1 MANKFIKEFPRLI
14 FSYIVIFILIVV
26 FITISVFNFFK
37 IEREKIKSSNLKEL
51 EVISTLKSRQISEW
65 YEGETEDAELITK
78 STSFIKHITDWVGS
92 FSEEVSSEL
101 ISELGQLVEQ
111 HDYEDILVYTPDLK
125 NFIASRIESVQLDN
139 SEIESALTS
148 LKYGKA
154 LCTDIFRNDFSN
166 KLNIDFISP
175 VRNRQGEII
184 AVSIFRQTPDYF
196 LYPLISHWSE
206 PGETA
211 ETYIFRK
218 EGDSIIYLS
227 ELRFIPDAIL
237 KYKSIIGESV
247 TATIFAARGNKGA
260 YEGFDYRNEN
270 VVAYV
275 DLIKGTPWN
284 IVSKIDLN
292 EILNKSLFK
301 YANPF
306 VVSFAMV
313 IILLLIFTQLLSFQR
328 NKFYKKMLL
337 AREEFKTTLESIG
350 DAVITADTSGRV
362 MFINPVAQNLTGWN
376 EHNAIGKH
384 IDDIFVIL
392 NEENRNRA
400 ENPIKKVIESGL
412 IIGLANHT
420 ILVSKDGKEIP
431 ISDSGAPIHN
441 ESGQIVGVVL
451 VFRDQTN
458 ERIQQREVLESKRE
472 LTTLMSNLQGI
483 VYKCR
488 NDKDWTMEFVS
499 KGCMELTGYESWEIE
514 NSNTIS
520 YGSLIHPDDQDLV
533 WVNVQKAL
541 KDNTHFQVEYRIITK
556 NKEIKWVWEKG
567 RGIYENNKLTG
578 IEGFITDISDKKNIE
593 NALIESEEI
602 FNHFLK
608 YSPVYLF
615 FKDKDIR
622 SLKLS
627 PNFEQMLGRPIDELI
642 GKDMFDLFPG
652 ELAKKMIEDDKQ
664 ILKDRATKF
673 VEEELNGR
681 SYLTVKFPI
690 IISGEAKYLAGFTI
704 DMTERKQTEIAL
716 KSSEHLFQT
725 LAANSTVG
733 IFRTDE
739 DGNTIYVNSKWCE
752 LAGITED
759 EALGLG
765 WLKSIH
771 PDDRGQLLADWKNHS
786 SIKSES
792 SSQYRFLHAD
802 GEIVW
807 VKGLAVP
814 QFNESGMLV
823 GYIGTITDITE
834 IIKSEEK
841 ILSLSELVKESHI
854 EIYILE
860 LETYKILYT
869 NKEAEINIGYSSAEL
884 SSMTPADLLLSKE
897 YYEDIKEKIKPLIN
911 GELNVL
917 SFEAY
922 QKRKDGTSYP
932 IEGHLQIFNYEGR
945 NTIAAFIRDISQ
957 RKKAEEELHNSNML
971 LRIIVDNIPDAV
983 YMKDNKGRK
992 IIANKADIKNC
1003 GFGREEEIIGKTDFD
1018 MFPKEIAEKFWIDD
1032 LRVIEHGEVI
1042 INREEKL
1049 VNLSGDSKWLLTSKI
1064 PYRDAKGNI
1073 IGLVGL
1079 GHDITRKKIAE
1090 EEMSK
1095 LSKTITQS
1103 PVSIII
1109 TNTLGRIEYVNPKFT
1124 EVTGYTFEE
1133 VLGKNPNI
1141 LKSGNQNDEFYRN
1154 LWDTI
1159 LAGKDWDGEFL
1170 NKKKNGDLYWENA
1183 KISPIINDE
1192 GAIINFVAIKEDI
1205 TEKKR
1210 MLEELIEAKDKAEEG
1225 DKLKTSFLAN
1235 MSHEIRTPLNSILGF
1250 SSFITSEEDLSP
1262 EEKKEFSSI
1271 INKSA
1276 ESLLQIIN
1284 DIIDISSLETGQLKI
1299 FSSQV
1304 LINPIIRSLNTV
1316 FARKMN
1322 EMNKSHIQLISLTQ
1336 EETFVYADEN
1346 RLIQIFTNL
1355 LNNSLKFTEKGEI
1368 RFGVEKINDSNIV
1381 FIVSDTGIGIHE
1393 EFQQAVFERFRQAEG
1408 TRTRV
1413 HGGNGLGLSIVK
1425 NLLELMGGSIT
1436 LESEVGAGT
1445 KFRFILPKRK

>member
-14 FSYIVIFILIVV
+14 LSYIVIFLVIAV

-37 IEREKIKSSNLKEL
+37 IEKEKIKSSSLKEL

-65 YEGETEDAELITK
+65 YEGEIEDAELITK
-78 STSFIKHITDWVGS
+78 STSFIKHITYWVGS
-92 FSEEVSSEL
+92 FSQEFSSEL
-101 ISELGQLVEQ
+101 VSELQQLVEQ
-111 HDYEDILVYTPDLK
+111 HDYEEVLVYTPDFK
-125 NFIASRIESVQLDN
+125 NYIASKIESVPLDK

-148 LKYGKA
+148 LKKGNA

-175 VRNRQGEII
+175 VCNRQGEII
-184 AVSIFRQTPDYF
+184 AVSIFRQNPDSF
-196 LYPLISHWSE
+196 LYPLISHWSV
-206 PGETA
+206 PSETA
-211 ETYIFRK
+211 ESYIFRT
-218 EGDSIIYLS
+218 EGDSIVYLS
-227 ELRFIPDAIL
+227 ELRFHSNAIL
-237 KYKSIIGESV
+237 KYKSISDESV
-247 TATIFAARGNKGA
+247 TATIYAAKGNEGI

-275 DLIKGTPWN
+275 DLINGTPWN
-284 IVSKIDLN
+284 IVSKVDLN

-306 VVSFAMV
+306 IVSFALV
-313 IILLLIFTQLLSFQR
+313 IILLLIFTQLLSIQR
-328 NKFYKKMLL
+328 NKYFKKMLL
-337 AREEFKTTLESIG
+337 AQEEFKTTLKSIG
-350 DAVITADTSGRV
+350 DAVITTDISGKV

-376 EHNAIGKH
+376 ERNAIGKN

-392 NEENRNRA
+392 NEEDRNRA
-400 ENPIKKVIESGL
+400 ENPVKKVIESGL
-412 IIGLANHT
+412 TIGLANHT

-431 ISDSGAPIHN
+431 ISDSGTPIYN
-441 ESGQIVGVVL
+441 ETGQIVGVVL

-458 ERIQQREVLESKRE
+458 ERFQQREVLESKRE

-483 VYKCR
+483 VYRCR

-514 NSNTIS
+514 NNNTIS
-520 YGSLIHPDDQDLV
+520 YGSLIHPDDQDSV
-533 WVNVQKAL
+533 WANVQKAL
-541 KDNTHFQVEYRIITK
+541 KENTHFQTEYRIITK
-556 NKEIKWVWEKG
+556 NQEIKWVWEKG

-664 ILKDRATKF
+664 ILTDRATKF

-690 IISGEAKYLAGFTI
+690 VIAGEAKYLAGFTI

-739 DGNTIYVNSKWCE
+739 GGNTIYVNSKWCE
-752 LAGITED
+752 LAGITEE
-759 EALGLG
+759 EAFGLG

-771 PDDRGQLLADWKNHS
+771 PDDREQLLADWKNHS
-786 SIKSES
+786 ARNSES
-792 SSQYRFLHAD
+792 SSQYRFLHDD
-802 GEIVW
+802 GEVVW

-860 LETYKILYT
+860 LGTYRILYT
-869 NKEAEINIGYSSAEL
+869 NKEAEINIGYSSDEL

-897 YYEDIKEKIKPLIN
+897 YYEDIKEKIKPLVN

-922 QKRKDGTSYP
+922 HKRKDGTSYP

-945 NTIAAFIRDISQ
+945 NCLAGFIRDISQ
-957 RKKAEEELHNSNML
+957 RKKTEEELQRSNML
-971 LRIIVDNIPDAV
+971 LRIIVDNIPDAI
-983 YMKDNKGRK
+983 YLKDNKGRK
-992 IIANKADIKNC
+992 MIANKADIKNC
-1003 GFGREEEIIGKTDFD
+1003 GFGSEEEIIGKTDFE
-1018 MFPKEIAEKFWIDD
+1018 MFPKEIAEEFWTDD
-1032 LRVIEHGEVI
+1032 LRVLEHGEVI

-1049 VNLSGDSKWLLTSKI
+1049 VNLSGESKWLLTSKI

-1079 GHDITRKKIAE
+1079 GHDISRRKIAE

-1210 MLEELIEAKDKAEEG
+1210 ILKELIEAKDKAEEG

-1250 SSFITSEEDLSP
+1250 SSFITSEENLSP

-1316 FARKMN
+1316 FARKMS

-1381 FIVSDTGIGIHE
+1381 FVVSDTGIGIPKE
-1393 EFQQAVFERFRQAEG
+1393 YQQAV
-1408 TRTRV
+1408 
-1413 HGGNGLGLSIVK
+1413 SK
-1425 NLLELMGGSIT
+1425 DSD
-1436 LESEVGAGT
+1436 
-1445 KFRFILPKRK
+1445 KRKEQEQEYMAVTA